1 MEKIDKMPF
10 FAINEDL
17 ELQSKKFKV
26 KSGDLIFVCTDGIV
40 EQKNM
45 YKEEFGIANIVKALK
60 LYEGNNPAEV
70 NDLILEEWEDF
81 RKHYKIMDDYSML
94 CIGIN

>member
-1 MEKIDKMPF
+1 MAF

-17 ELQSKKFKV
+17 QLESKKFKV
-26 KSGDLIFVCTDGIV
+26 KPGDFIFICTDGIA

-45 YKEEFGIANIVKALK
+45 YKEEFGTNNIKKVLK
-60 LYEGNNPAEV
+60 EFDGKNPAEL

-81 RKHYKIMDDYSML
+81 RKHYKIMDDYSIL
-94 CIGIN
+94 SIAI